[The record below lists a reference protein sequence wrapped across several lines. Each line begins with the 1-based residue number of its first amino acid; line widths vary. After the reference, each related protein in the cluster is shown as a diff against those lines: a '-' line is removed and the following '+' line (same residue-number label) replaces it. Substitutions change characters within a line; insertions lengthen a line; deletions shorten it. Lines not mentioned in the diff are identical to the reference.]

1 MTTVI
6 KGKARIYAC
15 GGAGINIGKK
25 LEQFRGTSEVGL
37 TDLEITYIDTSRSNL
52 DGTVSG
58 EHCYLLEGLDG
69 SGKIRRDNYKAIS
82 DNTRKI
88 LQSFA
93 PLDINIII
101 SSGSGGSGSVIAP
114 SLATELLDNDQNVI
128 VIVIGSADSRIDID
142 NTLKTLKSYDAIS
155 QKRERPVV
163 AAYFQN
169 SADTPRS
176 KVDESVVSVLFSLTT
191 LFSRENK
198 ELDTRDLYNFL
209 NYHRVTSFKP
219 KLVGLTVHIGDVPEN
234 ATNDVISVA
243 SVITDEVAL
252 QFIPEYRCVGYLSAD
267 VTPDIAKNMPMH
279 FLTHNDSF
287 SAVADALSEKLD
299 SLEKIQKAR
308 IDSKTV
314 ITSKDVANDDGM
326 VF

>member
-1 MTTVI
+1 MNTVI

-25 LEQFRGTSEVGL
+25 LEQFRGTSEVGV

-243 SVITDEVAL
+243 SVITDEAAL

>member
-1 MTTVI
+1 MSTV

-25 LEQFRGTSEVGL
+25 LEQFRGTSEVGV
-37 TDLEITYIDTSRSNL
+37 TDLDITYIDTSRSNL
-52 DGTVSG
+52 DATVSG
-58 EHCYLLEGLDG
+58 DYCYLLDGLDG
-69 SGKIRRDNYKAIS
+69 SGKIRRDNYHAIS
-82 DNTRKI
+82 ENTRKI
-88 LQSFA
+88 LQSFK
-93 PLDINIII
+93 PLDVNIVI

-114 SLATELLDNDQNVI
+114 SLVTELLENDHNVI
-128 VIVIGSADSRIDID
+128 VIVIGSSDSRIDID

-169 SADTPRS
+169 SAETPRS
-176 KVDESVVSVLFSLTT
+176 KVDDSIVSVLFSLTT

-219 KLVGLTVHIGDVPEN
+219 KLVGLTVHIGDVP
-234 ATNDVISVA
+234 TDSISDVISVA
-243 SVITDEVAL
+243 SVVVDETSL
-252 QFIPEYRCVGYLSAD
+252 NFIPEYRCVGYLSEQVSA
-267 VTPDIAKNMPMH
+267 DIAKNMPMH

-287 SAVADALSEKLD
+287 AAVAELLTEKLD
-299 SLEKIQKAR
+299 SLDKIQKAR
-308 IDSKTV
+308 IESKPV
-314 ITSKDVANDDGM
+314 ISSKDVIADDGM
-326 VF
+326 VL

>member
-1 MTTVI
+1 MSTTV

-25 LEQFRGTSEVGL
+25 LEQFRGTSEAGVA
-37 TDLEITYIDTSRSNL
+37 DLEITYIDTSRSNL
-52 DGTVSG
+52 DSTVSG

-88 LQSFA
+88 LQSFG
-93 PLDINIII
+93 PLDVNIII

-128 VIVIGSADSRIDID
+128 VIVIGSSDSRIDID

-169 SADTPRS
+169 SAETSRS

-191 LFSRENK
+191 LFSRENR

-219 KLVGLTVHIGDVPEN
+219 KLVGLTVHIGDVPADAME
-234 ATNDVISVA
+234 DVITVA
-243 SVITDEVAL
+243 SVVKDEVSL
-252 QFIPEYRCVGYLSAD
+252 SFIPEYRCVGYISPD
-267 VTPDIAKNMPMH
+267 VTPEIAQNLPMH

-287 SAVADALSEKLD
+287 AAVADALAEKLE
-299 SLEKIQKAR
+299 SLDKVQKAR
-308 IDSKTV
+308 IESKTV
-314 ITSKDVANDDGM
+314 ITSKDVIADDGM
-326 VF
+326 VL